1 MRALYVL
8 LTLSWVLLG
17 SSEATAQGGHVM
29 LGGDEITWGAAPP
42 SLPRGAMLAVIEGK
56 PSEPGPFTMRLKFPA
71 GFRVAPHSH
80 PAIEHLTVLSGTI
93 HFGMGDT
100 FDAGKLTPM
109 RAGSFIVMPVGTSH
123 FVEAREETIVQV
135 HGVGPWGVKY
145 VTPEDDPS
153 KMKR

>member
-1 MRALYVL
+1 MCVMLALVL
-8 LTLSWVLLG
+8 VLLG
-17 SSEATAQGGHVM
+17 GSGAMAQSGHVM
-29 LGGDEITWGAAPP
+29 LGPDEIKWGPAPP

-93 HFGMGDT
+93 NFGMGDT
-100 FDAGKLTPM
+100 FDAGTLTPM
-109 RAGSFIVMPVGTSH
+109 RAGSFIVMPVGTNH
-123 FVEAREETIVQV
+123 FVETKEETVVQV

-145 VTPEDDPS
+145 ANPQDDPS
-153 KMKR
+153 KQ

>member
-1 MRALYVL
+1 MQTLRPLMILVTLALG
-8 LTLSWVLLG
+8 TSI
-17 SSEATAQGGHVM
+17 AMAQGGHVM
-29 LGGDEITWGAAPP
+29 LGPDDVRWGAAPP

-71 GFRVAPHSH
+71 GFKVAPHSH
-80 PAIEHLTVLSGTI
+80 PAIEHLTVLSGTL

-109 RAGSFIVMPVGTSH
+109 RTGSFVVMPVGTTH
-123 FVEAREETIVQV
+123 FVEAREETVVQV

-145 VTPEDDPS
+145 VNPEDDPS
-153 KMKR
+153 RK

>member
-1 MRALYVL
+1 MRTPDMGLALVL
-8 LTLSWVLLG
+8 FLLG
-17 SSEATAQGGHVM
+17 GSGVMAQSGHVM
-29 LGGDEITWGAAPP
+29 LGPDDVKWGAAPP

-71 GFRVAPHSH
+71 GFKVAPHSH
-80 PAIEHLTVLSGTI
+80 PAIEHLTVLSGAI

-100 FDAGKLTPM
+100 FDPGKLTPM

-123 FVEAREETIVQV
+123 FVEAKEETVIQV

-145 VTPEDDPS
+145 VNPEDDPS
-153 KMKR
+153 KK

>member
-1 MRALYVL
+1 MRTLRVGLAVVL
-8 LTLSWVLLG
+8 CLLG
-17 SSEATAQGGHVM
+17 GSGVMAQSGHVM
-29 LGGDEITWGAAPP
+29 LGADDVNWGAAPP

-71 GFRVAPHSH
+71 GFKVAPHSH
-80 PAIEHLTVLSGTI
+80 PAIEHLTVLSGAI

-123 FVEAREETIVQV
+123 FVEAKEETVIQV
-135 HGVGPWGVKY
+135 HGTGPWGIKY
-145 VTPEDDPS
+145 LDPKDDPT
-153 KMKR
+153 KK

>member
-1 MRALYVL
+1 MRTLRVGLAVVL
-8 LTLSWVLLG
+8 FLLG
-17 SSEATAQGGHVM
+17 GSGVMAQSGHVM
-29 LGGDEITWGAAPP
+29 LGPDDVKWGAAPP

-71 GFRVAPHSH
+71 GFRVAPHFH

-100 FDAGKLTPM
+100 FDAGKLMPM
-109 RAGSFIVMPVGTSH
+109 RVGSFIVMPVGASH
-123 FVEAREETIVQV
+123 FVESKEETVIQV

-145 VTPEDDPS
+145 VNPEDDPS
-153 KMKR
+153 KK